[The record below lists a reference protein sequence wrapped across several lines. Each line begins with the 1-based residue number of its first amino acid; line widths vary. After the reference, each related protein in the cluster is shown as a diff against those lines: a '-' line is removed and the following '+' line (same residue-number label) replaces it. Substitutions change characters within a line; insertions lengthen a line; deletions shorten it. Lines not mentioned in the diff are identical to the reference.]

1 MFKVVWD
8 TETGGVR
15 LVNKVLPETL
25 GVSPRPV
32 FFEELDLLKLN
43 ELGWTYP
50 QCKEPLLWA
59 CNKQYYYRG
68 KLVFEVKGAN
78 LFNAPTV
85 LLQPEAENL
94 TLQPVDVE
102 TMLKRCNDYM
112 FLAESEAIQF
122 IRDTYLQYANARH
135 SVEKVKANQLDF
147 EALAAKAEK
156 SQKQK
161 MAIVKQDCDSFDI
174 MPLETAKEEGKK
186 VYQTT
191 KIDVFLASFSGG
203 KDSQVVLDLCT
214 RAIPPSDFEVIYSDT
229 GYELPTSLSLYEEV
243 KAHYHKQFPEL
254 RFRTARNHE
263 SVLNYWD
270 KIGTPS
276 DTHRWCCSVMK
287 TAPLYRLLKIEGTN
301 KQAKVLAYEGV
312 RAEESVKRNSYNR
325 IGKGSKHSQIVINA
339 HPILYWNT
347 TEVFLYLF
355 ENQLPINPAYRI
367 GKPRVGCVI
376 CPFSSEWD
384 DMIAERFYHK
394 EITPFVDR
402 IRKWS
407 TTTGISNIDVFLADR
422 KWKLRACGQVE
433 LAKTKVILKQL
444 SQNFSAVI
452 ENPRNDLFAWLPAL
466 GEYSIIEGEK
476 ATKIGELRYDN
487 NIYPF
492 TIKQEK
498 SKVSLIVQNVNGNM
512 AMIGHLRKLVSK
524 TAYCI
529 QCEVCEID
537 CPTGALKV
545 VPKVEIDNALCIHCK
560 KCFDL
565 HDAGCVVA
573 DATRKI
579 IETNKKMDRINSVH
593 AYKSFGLRNEWL
605 SEYFANPDDFW
616 KANSLGTAQVDSFK
630 GWLKDAMVLDEKNNI
645 TVLGKYL
652 KGIYEN
658 EQNLVWE
665 ILWINLSCSSY
676 IVRWFTENI
685 KTGQTFDK
693 KTLTELMLS
702 TGVPA
707 AKTTIDAASGALL
720 QLFRN
725 SPIGEEYCFAVPIA
739 NNKYLREENE
749 YMTDFGVLYYLYKH
763 SELANSSTLRVSD
776 CFIENSE
783 LNAQKVL
790 GLNRSEFEKVLRV
803 LNSSSKRLV
812 IADLNSGL
820 ENITLQSG
828 IDALKAVSMLTE

>member
-50 QCKEPLLWA
+50 HCKEPLLWA

-85 LLQPEAENL
+85 LLQPESENL

-174 MPLETAKEEGKK
+174 MPLETAKEEGKR

-229 GYELPTSLSLYEEV
+229 GYELPTSLALYEEV
-243 KAHYHKQFPEL
+243 KAHYHKLFPEL

-325 IGKGSKHSQIVINA
+325 IGKGIKHQGVINA
-339 HPILYWNT
+339 RPILTWNT

-355 ENQLPINPAYRI
+355 KYELPINPAYRL
-367 GKPRVGCVI
+367 GKPRVGCLI

-384 DMIAERFYHK
+384 DMIVNKVFNK
-394 EITPFVDR
+394 ELAPF
-402 IRKWS
+402 IEKLEKWGKS
-407 TTTGISNIDVFLADR
+407 REIPNLQEYIQEH
-422 KWKLRACGQVE
+422 KWKLRASGNSIDSNSSVVFKSTSNSLQATVSNHQEDIVEWLSVIGQV
-433 LAKTKVILKQL
+433 VIKK
-444 SQNFSAVI
+444 
-452 ENPRNDLFAWLPAL
+452 D
-466 GEYSIIEGEK
+466 
-476 ATKIGELRYDN
+476 DN
-487 NIYPF
+487 
-492 TIKQEK
+492 K
-498 SKVSLIVQNVNGNM
+498 SKGFFKYKEQLYNFEIEYENRKRGYTFNVSNITDVALIGLLKR
-512 AMIGHLRKLVSK
+512 ICYKS
-524 TAYCI
+524 TYCI
-529 QCEVCEID
+529 NCEACEVE
-537 CPTGALKV
+537 CPTGALSV
-545 VPKVEIDNALCIHCK
+545 YPTISIDTK
-560 KCFDL
+560 KCVHCFNCL
-565 HDAGCVVA
+565 TFHSKGCIVA
-573 DATRKI
+573 DSLSMT
-579 IETNKKMDRINSVH
+579 TNVDSKLSGISG
-593 AYKSFGLRNEWL
+593 YGTFGLREEWL
-605 SEYFANPDDFW
+605 SDFFADPEYFW
-616 KANSLGTAQVDSFK
+616 KNNSLGKKQIPSFK
-630 GWLKDAMVLDEKNNI
+630 AWLKDAEIIDSKSTMTDI
-645 TVLGKYL
+645 
-652 KGIYEN
+652 GIELSKLY
-658 EQNLVWE
+658 QIMPDVVWE
-665 ILWINLSCSSY
+665 MIWINLCYNSPL
-676 IVRWFTENI
+676 VKWFVTNI
-685 KTGQTFDK
+685 KPGTVFSKEQ
-693 KTLTELMLS
+693 ML
-702 TGVPA
+702 
-707 AKTTIDAASGALL
+707 
-720 QLFRN
+720 
-725 SPIGEEYCFAVPIA
+725 
-739 NNKYLREENE
+739 
-749 YMTDFGVLYYLYKH
+749 YLYKEQFQEGLTTFEYALQALNNFMAATPIGGEFGQKTEVTKTESKRAPH
-763 SELANSSTLRVSD
+763 EYLTEYSTAYSLYRLSDANNVKSFRVSD
-776 CFIENSE
+776 LYQLEMRQGPYVEFGVSRQSLEN
-783 LNAQKVL
+783 N
-790 GLNRSEFEKVLRV
+790 LRV
-803 LNSSSKRLV
+803 LNSSMNRLI
-812 IADLNSGL
+812 IAELNMGL
-820 ENITLQSG
+820 DHISLRDDISP
-828 IDALKAVSMLTE
+828 IDIIKQLTK

>member
-1 MFKVVWD
+1 MFYVAWD

-50 QCKEPLLWA
+50 HCKEPLLWA

-68 KLVFEVKGAN
+68 KFVFEVKGAN

-174 MPLETAKEEGKK
+174 MPLETAKEEGKR

-229 GYELPTSLSLYEEV
+229 GYELPTSLALYEEV
-243 KAHYHKQFPEL
+243 KAHYHKLFPEL

-312 RAEESVKRNSYNR
+312 RAEESVKRNGYNR
-325 IGKGSKHSQIVINA
+325 IGRGIKHQGVINA
-339 HPILYWNT
+339 RPILTWNT

-355 ENQLPINPAYRI
+355 KYDLPINPAYRL
-367 GKPRVGCVI
+367 GKPRVGCLI

-384 DMIAERFYHK
+384 DMIVNKAFNK
-394 EITPFVDR
+394 ELAPF
-402 IRKWS
+402 IEKLEKWGKS
-407 TTTGISNIDVFLADR
+407 REIPNLQEYIQEH
-422 KWKLRACGQVE
+422 KWKLRASGNSIDSNSNVVFKSTSNSFHATVSNYSQDIVEWLPVIGQV
-433 LAKTKVILKQL
+433 VIIK
-444 SQNFSAVI
+444 
-452 ENPRNDLFAWLPAL
+452 E
-466 GEYSIIEGEK
+466 
-476 ATKIGELRYDN
+476 DN
-487 NIYPF
+487 
-492 TIKQEK
+492 K
-498 SKVSLIVQNVNGNM
+498 SKGFFKYKEQLYNFEIEYENRKRSYIFNVSNITDVVLIGLLKR
-512 AMIGHLRKLVSK
+512 ICYKS
-524 TAYCI
+524 TYCI
-529 QCEVCEID
+529 NCEACEVE
-537 CPTGALKV
+537 CPTGALSV
-545 VPKVEIDNALCIHCK
+545 YPSISIETK
-560 KCFDL
+560 KCVHCFNCL
-565 HDAGCVVA
+565 TFHSKGCIVA
-573 DATRKI
+573 DSLSMTTTVDSKLTGI
-579 IETNKKMDRINSVH
+579 SGYGT
-593 AYKSFGLRNEWL
+593 FGLREEWL
-605 SEYFANPDDFW
+605 SDFFADPEYFW
-616 KANSLGTAQVDSFK
+616 KNNSLGKKQIPSFK
-630 GWLKDAMVLDEKNNI
+630 AWLKDAEIIDNKSTLTDIGVELSRLYQIMPDV
-645 TVLGKYL
+645 
-652 KGIYEN
+652 
-658 EQNLVWE
+658 VWE
-665 ILWINLSCSSY
+665 MIWINLCYNSPL
-676 IVRWFTENI
+676 VKWFVTNI
-685 KTGQTFDK
+685 KPSTVFSKEQ
-693 KTLTELMLS
+693 ML
-702 TGVPA
+702 
-707 AKTTIDAASGALL
+707 
-720 QLFRN
+720 
-725 SPIGEEYCFAVPIA
+725 
-739 NNKYLREENE
+739 
-749 YMTDFGVLYYLYKH
+749 YLYKEQFQEGLTTFEYALQALNNFLAATPIG
-763 SELANSSTLRVSD
+763 SEFGQKTEVTKTESKREPHEYLTEYSTAYSLYKLSDANNVKSFRVSD
-776 CFIENSE
+776 LYQLEMKQGPYVEFGVSRLSFEN
-783 LNAQKVL
+783 N
-790 GLNRSEFEKVLRV
+790 LRV
-803 LNSSSKRLV
+803 LNSSTNRLI
-812 IADLNSGL
+812 IAELNMGL
-820 ENITLQSG
+820 DHISLRDDISP
-828 IDALKAVSMLTE
+828 IDIIKQLTK